1 VQLADDRLWGL
12 AREEQADPIVGLES
26 GKPLFLRSRHIRQYR
41 RSVARQD
48 SERFDGPGFDL
59 RQRGGNGV
67 ARFRRARVCIW

>member
-1 VQLADDRLWGL
+1 
-12 AREEQADPIVGLES
+12 
-26 GKPLFLRSRHIRQYR
+26 LFLRSRHIRQYR